1 MTQTTLELAKF
12 VTSTHADNL
21 PANVRQ
27 DATRQFHNFVGCTLG
42 GMTHDAT
49 VRTFKTVLP
58 FTGGAKTAL
67 IGRKEKLSAPDAV
80 LVNAQASAAHAF
92 DDTHLSTVLHPAGP
106 IAAPLMAEAERQIIS
121 GQNLQLAFTIGVE
134 VACRIGMAL
143 TVPPA
148 ETQVG
153 WYMSSVATP
162 IGAAAALANLLKFDE
177 EQTLHALGLAANA
190 AMGFRETHGSMCTS
204 LLPAQASRAGYM
216 AALLAAEGV
225 TATGASLEGPK
236 GFGKVFAPKAHLEH
250 VTAELGTRWEMRD
263 NMPKP
268 YPCGIVI
275 HPILDACLDIS
286 NDPNFTAREID
297 NILLRLNPL
306 CLTLTDRPEPPDAQ
320 LAQVSLQHWSAVAL
334 VRKAASIAE
343 GSAEAVSNPEVIAAR
358 RKIQV
363 QPDNAVNRDGADVT
377 IKMINGKVYH
387 RRIEHG
393 IGSLKQPM
401 SNEALESKF
410 INQAKL
416 VLSDQKSQKLS
427 NLCWQLEDLDDAAL
441 IMRNAQP

>member
-1 MTQTTLELAKF
+1 
-12 VTSTHADNL
+12 
-21 PANVRQ
+21 
-27 DATRQFHNFVGCTLG
+27 
-42 GMTHDAT
+42 
-49 VRTFKTVLP
+49 
-58 FTGGAKTAL
+58 
-67 IGRKEKLSAPDAV
+67 
-80 LVNAQASAAHAF
+80 
-92 DDTHLSTVLHPAGP
+92 
-106 IAAPLMAEAERQIIS
+106 
-121 GQNLQLAFTIGVE
+121 
-134 VACRIGMAL
+134 
-143 TVPPA
+143 
-148 ETQVG
+148 
-153 WYMSSVATP
+153 
-162 IGAAAALANLLKFDE
+162 
-177 EQTLHALGLAANA
+177 
-190 AMGFRETHGSMCTS
+190 MGFRETHGSMCTS

-225 TATGASLEGPK
+225 TATSASLEGPK
-236 GFGKVFAPKAHLEH
+236 GFGQVFAPKAHLEH

-286 NDPNFTAREID
+286 NDPTFTAVEID

-334 VRKAASIAE
+334 VRKAAGIGE
-343 GSAEAVSNPEVIAAR
+343 GSTEAVSNPEVIAAR

-377 IKMINGKVYH
+377 IKMVNGKTYR

-401 SNEALESKF
+401 SNDALESKF

-416 VLSDQKSQKLS
+416 VLSDQKSQNLS
-427 NLCWQLEDLDDAAL
+427 DLCWQLEDLDDVAV
-441 IMRNAQP
+441 IMQNAQP